1 MKCSEPRPGQAGQM
15 MIMFVVIKQSVFDQE
30 LSDTECVQVLA
41 GLGLVL
47 VLDCWSSN
55 AKTSKTGD
63 WRLLA
68 KFSLLELALH
78 QQLFIRFLG
87 NLALWQCT
95 TATTEIWR
103 PATMQLQLILQLY
116 PAPRTSNFNHSWLV
130 FQHMTYWVQT
140 L

>member
-1 MKCSEPRPGQAGQM
+1 M

-87 NLALWQCT
+87 SQF
-95 TATTEIWR
+95 TAT
-103 PATMQLQLILQLY
+103 
-116 PAPRTSNFNHSWLV
+116 H
-130 FQHMTYWVQT
+130 H
-140 L
+140 

>member
-1 MKCSEPRPGQAGQM
+1 
-15 MIMFVVIKQSVFDQE
+15 MFVVIKQSVFDQE

-78 QQLFIRFLG
+78 QQLFISS
-87 NLALWQCT
+87 WHCT

-103 PATMQLQLILQLY
+103 PASMQLQLQLQSDTSLSSPGFSSKAKWSRLY
-116 PAPRTSNFNHSWLV
+116 K
-130 FQHMTYWVQT
+130 
-140 L
+140 